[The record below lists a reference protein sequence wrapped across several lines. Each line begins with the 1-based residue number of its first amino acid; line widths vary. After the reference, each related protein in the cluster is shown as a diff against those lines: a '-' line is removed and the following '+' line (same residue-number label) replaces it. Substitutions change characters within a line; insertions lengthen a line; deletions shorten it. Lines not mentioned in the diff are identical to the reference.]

1 LEQERKLVLE
11 LSRKRLKIQR
21 LLVSEC
27 WNSSNNSSKRLKI
40 KTFAESSNQTT
51 LFGLISSFEDFEEQG
66 FLLR

>member
-51 LFGLISSFEDFEEQG
+51 LFDLISSFEDFEEQG

>member
-1 LEQERKLVLE
+1 MEQERKLVLE

-51 LFGLISSFEDFEEQG
+51 LFDLISSFEDFEEQG

>member
-1 LEQERKLVLE
+1 MEQERKLVLE